1 MTPFHAFILGLLQG
15 LTEFL
20 PVSSSG
26 HLVLLPWWLD
36 WQSSPLAFDA
46 LLHWGTLLAVVI
58 YFWQDW
64 WEMLMALVRKLKGQ
78 PALGHDKI
86 LLNILIGTIPAAVL
100 GFLLED
106 FFENLFG
113 KPHLVAIFLLITGLL
128 LVYSERWA
136 SLQRSARTM
145 SHLNWKDALVIGLGQ
160 AMAIAPG
167 ISRSGSTIA
176 AGLMRGLDRPT
187 AARFSFLLGTPIIF
201 GAGLLKLK
209 DLIELGTGGM
219 GVTPLAVGFV
229 TAFISGILAIR
240 YLLRYLRNHTLHLF
254 AYYVWAV
261 ALLSLARYFIIS
273 CNY

>member
-1 MTPFHAFILGLLQG
+1 MTTLQAFILGLVQG

-26 HLVLLPWWLD
+26 HLVLVPWWLG
-36 WQSSPLAFDA
+36 WENPGLAFDA

-58 YFWQDW
+58 FFWRDW
-64 WEMLMALVRKLKGQ
+64 WEMLMALVRKVQGK
-78 PALGHDKI
+78 PAQGKDHLLLAI
-86 LLNILIGTIPAAVL
+86 LVGTIPAALL

-106 FFENLFG
+106 FFESLFG
-113 KPHLVAIFLLITGLL
+113 QPATVAVFMIITGLL
-128 LVYSERWA
+128 LIFAERWA
-136 SLQRSARTM
+136 RSHQQGRSM
-145 SHLNWKDALVIGLGQ
+145 EELSYVDAIFVGVGQ
-160 AMAIAPG
+160 ALAIAPG

-176 AGLMRGLDRPT
+176 AGLVRGLDRPT

-209 DLIELGTGGM
+209 DLMEMGAGSTGL
-219 GVTPLAVGFV
+219 TPLAVGFL

-240 YLLRYLRNHTLHLF
+240 YLLRYLQNHTLNVF

-261 ALLSLARYFIIS
+261 ALLSLGRYFLM
-273 CNY
+273 

>member
-1 MTPFHAFILGLLQG
+1 MTTLQAFILGLVQG

-26 HLVLLPWWLD
+26 HLVLLPWWLGWD
-36 WQSSPLAFDA
+36 NPGLAFDA

-58 YFWQDW
+58 FFWRAW
-64 WEMLMALVRKLKGQ
+64 WEMLMALVRKVRGKPVQGKDLLLL
-78 PALGHDKI
+78 AI
-86 LLNILIGTIPAAVL
+86 LVGTIPAARR

-106 FFENLFG
+106 FFESLFG
-113 KPHLVAIFLLITGLL
+113 QPAAVAVFMIVTGFLLMFAEWWTRSHRQGRPMEKLSYLDAIFVG
-128 LVYSERWA
+128 V
-136 SLQRSARTM
+136 
-145 SHLNWKDALVIGLGQ
+145 GQ
-160 AMAIAPG
+160 ALAIAPG

-176 AGLMRGLDRPT
+176 AGLVRGLDRPT

-209 DLIELGTGGM
+209 DLVEM
-219 GVTPLAVGFV
+219 GVSGSGMTPLVVGFL

-240 YLLRYLRNHTLHLF
+240 YLLRYLQNHTLNVF

-261 ALLSLARYFIIS
+261 ALLSLGRYFLM
-273 CNY
+273 